1 MGITKRK
8 KIFLWVVGIVV
19 LIGASPFLFLFGLMA
34 FYTVKERINR
44 VPFDSVAWKA
54 NQECYSSNAKRI
66 RMVDDFLAKH
76 DLKGMSRWE
85 VEALLGERD
94 TTGYFKD
101 YDMVYC
107 LGPERGFISI
117 DSEWLVIKL
126 DQDKV
131 TYYRIATD

>member
-1 MGITKRK
+1 MNKRK
-8 KIFLWVVGIVV
+8 KVFLWVAGIVISI
-19 LIGASPFLFLFGLMA
+19 LASPFLFIFGLMA
-34 FYTVKERINR
+34 FYTVKERVNR

-54 NQECYSSNAKRI
+54 NPDCGSNARRI
-66 RMVDDFLAKH
+66 RMIDDLFAKR
-76 DLKGMSRWE
+76 DLKGMRRAE

-94 TTGYFKD
+94 LTGYFKD

-107 LGPERGFISI
+107 LGPERGFVPI

-131 TYYRIATD
+131 TYYRIARD